1 MGTFRWVPVLT
12 VLVAALAMLGNDL
25 VLARKAGGGGGG
37 GMSRSGPAASGSV
50 RTQRSAKP
58 AKKPDTR
65 REGKQ
70 DARDTRRDVKQDAR
84 DTRRDAKD
92 DVRDTRR
99 DVKQDNRTTRRV
111 VGHEIREERRED
123 HHEWHEDRWKR
134 RAGAALTISA
144 FRALTCTTSTIV
156 VGSVTYYRCGGTWY
170 QQAHQSGDVVYIV
183 VTAPAGY

>member
-1 MGTFRWVPVLT
+1 MSQRKRTFRLLPLVT
-12 VLVAALAMLGNDL
+12 VLVAFLAMLGNDL
-25 VLARKAGGGGGG
+25 VLARKAGGG
-37 GMSRSGPAASGSV
+37 MSRSGPAASGSM
-50 RTQRSAKP
+50 RSQP
-58 AKKPDTR
+58 AQKRETR
-65 REGKQ
+65 REAKQ
-70 DARDTRRDVKQDAR
+70 
-84 DTRRDAKD
+84 

-99 DVKQDNRTTRRV
+99 DVKQDVRDTRRDV
-111 VGHEIREERRED
+111 KDDVRDTRREVRDEIRDERED

-170 QQAHQSGDVVYIV
+170 QKAHQSGDVVYIV